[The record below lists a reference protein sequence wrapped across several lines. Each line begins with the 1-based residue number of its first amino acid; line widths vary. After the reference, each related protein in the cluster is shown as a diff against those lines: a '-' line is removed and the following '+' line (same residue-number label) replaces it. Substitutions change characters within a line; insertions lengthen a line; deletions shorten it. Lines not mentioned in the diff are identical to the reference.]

1 MYVYMHESVYEFMK
15 SVFLYAF
22 THNIIKSNMNNIY
35 NIKNTKKD
43 EHKKQFMYVA
53 DVY

>member
-43 EHKKQFMYVA
+43 EHKK
-53 DVY
+53 